1 MEGHLYQR
9 GKSKIWYLLYD
20 VPLPK
25 GEKRNLRSVRIGKMS
40 KSEADAKKREIL
52 SKVDKGMLR
61 ERAASMSVEE
71 FLTSWLDA
79 TRDRLAPRT
88 AERYASIVNLHV
100 VPVIGKVKLSKLQP
114 EHLRKVYKSVR
125 DKGLSAQTCLHVH
138 RALHTAF
145 QYGVR
150 EERILNENV
159 ASRVKGPAPEK
170 RERTPM
176 NPEQIRFLI
185 RVARDTRLEVPVG
198 LTAVTGLRR
207 GELLALRWQ
216 RVDLDKG
223 SLFVAES
230 LEHSRASSQRIRFKG
245 PKSKTSRRVI
255 PLAPECVELLRSHR
269 AQQEEEKAHADSAYT
284 ENDLV
289 FPNPDGQPWPPD
301 TFSMQFAKL
310 AKSVGMQG
318 FRFHDLRH
326 AFASITLADGVSIK
340 EVQTLMGHSS
350 PVVTLS
356 VYARS
361 IEGLGRQ
368 AVNQLARSLLVPERA

>member
-1 MEGHLYQR
+1 VEGHLYQR

-20 VPLPK
+20 APLSQ

-52 SKVDKGMLR
+52 SKVDKGLVR
-61 ERAASMSVEE
+61 ERAASMSVEQ
-71 FLTSWLDA
+71 FLSSWLDA

-88 AERYASIVNLHV
+88 AERYASIVQLHV
-100 VPVIGKVKLSKLQP
+100 VPVVGNVNLAKLAP
-114 EHLRKVYKSVR
+114 EHLRKVYR
-125 DKGLSAQTCLHVH
+125 TAHDKGLSNQTCLHLH
-138 RALHTAF
+138 RALHTAL

-150 EERILNENV
+150 EERILTENV
-159 ASRVKGPAPEK
+159 ASRVKAPAVEK
-170 RERTPM
+170 REPTPM
-176 NPEQIRFLI
+176 NREQIRFLI
-185 RVARDTRLEVPVG
+185 GAARDTRLEIPIA
-198 LTAVTGLRR
+198 LAAVTGLRR
-207 GELLALRWQ
+207 GELLAARWQ
-216 RVDLDKG
+216 HVDLDKG

-230 LEHSRASSQRIRFKG
+230 LEHSRSRNERVRFKA

-255 PLAPECVELLRSHR
+255 PLAPECVSLLRLHKV
-269 AQQEEEKAHADSAYT
+269 QQEEEKGLAGAAYT
-284 ENDLV
+284 NNDLV
-289 FPNPDGQPWPPD
+289 FPNRDGQPWPPD

-310 AKSVGMQG
+310 ARSFGMRA

-340 EVQTLMGHSS
+340 EVQALMGHSS

-368 AVNQLARSLLVPERA
+368 AVNALARSLLVPERG

>member
-9 GKSKIWYLLYD
+9 GKSKVWYLLYD
-20 VPLPK
+20 APLSNGK
-25 GEKRNLRSVRIGKMS
+25 RRNLRSVRIGKMS

-52 SKVDKGMLR
+52 SKVDKGEQH
-61 ERAASMSVEE
+61 ERAGSTSVEQ
-71 FLTSWLDA
+71 FLDAWLDA
-79 TRDRLAPRT
+79 TRERLAPRT
-88 AERYASIVNLHV
+88 AERYASIVKLHV
-100 VPVIGKVKLSKLQP
+100 VPVVGNVKLSKLEP
-114 EHLRKVYKSVR
+114 EHLRKIYR
-125 DKGLSAQTCLHVH
+125 TIHDKGLSKQTCLHVH
-138 RALHTAF
+138 RALHTAL

-150 EERILNENV
+150 EERVLRENV
-159 ASRVKGPAPEK
+159 ADRVKAPALEK
-170 RERTPM
+170 REPTPM
-176 NPEQIRFLI
+176 NRDQIRFLI
-185 RVARDTRLEVPVG
+185 AAAKSTRLEVPIA
-198 LTAVTGLRR
+198 LAAVTGLRR

-216 RVDLDKG
+216 HIDLDKG
-223 SLFVAES
+223 SVFVAES
-230 LEHSRASSQRIRFKG
+230 LEHSRSASQRIRFKA
-245 PKSKTSRRVI
+245 PKSRTSRRVI
-255 PLAPECVELLRSHR
+255 PLAPECVTLLRSNKAR
-269 AQQEEEKAHADSAYT
+269 QDDEKAQAGAAYT

-301 TFSMQFAKL
+301 TFSTQFANL
-310 AKSVGMQG
+310 AKSVGIRG

-368 AVNQLARSLLVPERA
+368 AVNELARSLLVPERA

>member
-20 VPLPK
+20 APLSN

-40 KSEADAKKREIL
+40 KADADAKKREIL
-52 SKVDKGMLR
+52 SKLDKGLLR
-61 ERAASMSVEE
+61 ERATSLSVEQ
-71 FLTSWLDA
+71 FLNSWLDA

-88 AERYASIVNLHV
+88 AERYASIVQLHV
-100 VPVIGKVKLSKLQP
+100 VPVVGTVSLAKLAP
-114 EHLRKVYKSVR
+114 EHLRKVYRAAR
-125 DKGLSAQTCLHVH
+125 DKGLSNQTCLHLH
-138 RALHTAF
+138 RALHTAL

-150 EERILNENV
+150 EERILSENV
-159 ASRVKGPAPEK
+159 AGRVKAPAVEK
-170 RERTPM
+170 REPTPV
-176 NPEQIRFLI
+176 NREQIRFLI
-185 RVARDTRLEVPVG
+185 EAAKNTRLETPIAIA
-198 LTAVTGLRR
+198 AVTGLRR
-207 GELLALRWQ
+207 GELLAVRWPL
-216 RVDLDKG
+216 VDLDKG

-230 LEHSRASSQRIRFKG
+230 LEHSRAANQRIRFKG

-255 PLAPECVELLRSHR
+255 PLAPECVTLLRAHKAR
-269 AQQEEEKAHADSAYT
+269 QEAEKTLVGGAYT
-284 ENDLV
+284 DNDLV

-301 TFSMQFAKL
+301 TFSMQFAQL
-310 AKSVGMQG
+310 ARSVGMRG

-368 AVNQLARSLLVPERA
+368 AVNELARSLLVPERA

>member
-1 MEGHLYQR
+1 VEGHLYQR

-20 VPLPK
+20 APLSN

-52 SKVDKGMLR
+52 SKVDKGVVR
-61 ERAASMSVEE
+61 ERAASMSVDQ
-71 FLTSWLDA
+71 FLSSWLDA
-79 TRDRLAPRT
+79 TRHRLAPRT
-88 AERYASIVNLHV
+88 AERYASIVQLHV
-100 VPVIGKVKLSKLQP
+100 VPIVGNVKLSKLAP
-114 EHLRKVYKSVR
+114 EHLRKVYRAVH
-125 DKGLSAQTCLHVH
+125 DKGLSNQTCLHVH
-138 RALHTAF
+138 RALHTAL

-159 ASRVKGPAPEK
+159 ASRVKAPASEK
-170 RERTPM
+170 REPTPM
-176 NPEQIRFLI
+176 NREQIRFLI
-185 RVARDTRLEVPVG
+185 GVAKDTRLEVPVA
-198 LTAVTGLRR
+198 LAAVTGLRR

-216 RVDLDKG
+216 HADLDKG

-230 LEHSRASSQRIRFKG
+230 LEHSRATSQRIRFKG
-245 PKSKTSRRVI
+245 PKSRASRRVI
-255 PLAPECVELLRSHR
+255 PLAPECVALLRAHKEQQDDEMAR
-269 AQQEEEKAHADSAYT
+269 AGTAYT
-284 ENDLV
+284 DNDLV
-289 FPNPDGQPWPPD
+289 FHNADGQPWPPD

-326 AFASITLADGVSIK
+326 AFASIALADGVSIK

-368 AVNQLARSLLVPERA
+368 AVNELARSLLASERA